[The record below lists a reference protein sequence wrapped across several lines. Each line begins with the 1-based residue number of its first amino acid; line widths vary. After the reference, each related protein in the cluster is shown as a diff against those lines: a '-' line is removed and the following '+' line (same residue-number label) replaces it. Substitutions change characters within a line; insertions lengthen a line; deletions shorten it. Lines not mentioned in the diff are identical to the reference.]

1 MLTTGAC
8 PWRLFVGKV
17 RIARHR
23 YSWEEERTH
32 RPKPW
37 FLRLWFLV
45 PAFLLIAGV
54 VAGLAVYGWMVSE
67 FSAKAD
73 SFDLEKLPK
82 MESASIIL
90 DRSGQQIGKIFI
102 QNRLPI
108 AYEQIPKEMVNAVV
122 AEEDNRFFEHHGVDY
137 FGVLRAAVSNY
148 RQGRVKQGAST
159 VTQQLARNS
168 FDLKE
173 RSYRRKLLEMF
184 VAQRIEDHLSK
195 EKIMELYLNRVYF
208 GSGFYGVESAARGY
222 FGKPAKDLSV
232 GECAMLAGLLKSPN
246 ALSPWNNLKGAK
258 RVRDFVLTRMREM
271 RLISR
276 EEYQGALE
284 SSLSVRK
291 RTNPNR
297 VSYAI
302 DLVRQ
307 QAIAALGF
315 DRAMNDGVRIYTTL
329 DGHLLQSAEK
339 ALRSNL
345 EAVEKRPGYNHLTYE
360 GYRQANQKTEAA
372 AQRGEP
378 VTLPAPGY
386 LQGAVLA
393 VDNATGG
400 ILAVAGGR
408 DFLHSEYNRAIQG
421 RRPPG
426 TLFTPMVAA
435 AAYAKGIFP
444 GDPVDDG
451 CIDNRFVMIGGDNG
465 ILGEW
470 GVERADNDYEG
481 PMPSHEAVARGKN
494 AAVVRLGFK
503 TGLND
508 LGKLCNDAG
517 IRSPLRDVANA
528 YLGSSEMSLDELT
541 LAYTSFAGQG
551 TRPAKLF
558 TISSITDEEGGLLY
572 ENPSSRLPVLPPEA
586 AYQVHT
592 VLQDALFKSCARE
605 ADALGLSTNM
615 PLAGKSGTSY
625 DFTDLWF
632 VGYSSTVTCGVWVG
646 FDKPQKVYRGAFG
659 KDLALPIWAQ
669 VMSATLA
676 SFPPKSLLVPAGLK
690 PVEICRSSGLMP
702 AEACRKTPSLI
713 VTEYA
718 TEAQLSNGLC
728 DIHGGGVRNYSKDID
743 QDEWPRAAAAVDLTR
758 VRPVTVSAPT
768 LLAQN
773 DLYRAV
779 NPVTSGASVDDGSIK
794 VARAT
799 SPDGKDPGVQG
810 AAEITNVA
818 SVLPAGEKEVR
829 RAEAVRPMDL
839 PTGMPVLT
847 IPAPKPAEF

>member
-1 MLTTGAC
+1 M
-8 PWRLFVGKV
+8 
-17 RIARHR
+17 
-23 YSWEEERTH
+23 
-32 RPKPW
+32 
-37 FLRLWFLV
+37 

-758 VRPVTVSAPT
+758 VRPVMVSAPT

>member
-1 MLTTGAC
+1 
-8 PWRLFVGKV
+8 
-17 RIARHR
+17 
-23 YSWEEERTH
+23 
-32 RPKPW
+32 
-37 FLRLWFLV
+37 
-45 PAFLLIAGV
+45 
-54 VAGLAVYGWMVSE
+54 
-67 FSAKAD
+67 
-73 SFDLEKLPK
+73 
-82 MESASIIL
+82 
-90 DRSGQQIGKIFI
+90 
-102 QNRLPI
+102 
-108 AYEQIPKEMVNAVV
+108 
-122 AEEDNRFFEHHGVDY
+122 
-137 FGVLRAAVSNY
+137 
-148 RQGRVKQGAST
+148 
-159 VTQQLARNS
+159 
-168 FDLKE
+168 
-173 RSYRRKLLEMF
+173 
-184 VAQRIEDHLSK
+184 
-195 EKIMELYLNRVYF
+195 KIMELYLNRVYF

-222 FGKPAKDLSV
+222 FGKPAKDLSI

-307 QAIAALGF
+307 QAIASLGF

-329 DGHLLQSAEK
+329 DGHLLQLAEK

-444 GDPVDDG
+444 GDPVDDA

-503 TGLND
+503 TGLDD

-572 ENPSSRLPVLPPEA
+572 ENPSSRLPVLPPQA

-605 ADALGLSTNM
+605 AGALGLSTNM

-632 VGYSSTVTCGVWVG
+632 VGYSSKVTCGVWVG

-659 KDLALPIWAQ
+659 KDLAFPIWAQ
-669 VMSATLA
+669 VMNATLA
-676 SFPPKSLLVPAGLK
+676 SFPPKPLLVPAGLK
-690 PVEICRSSGLMP
+690 SVEICRSSGLLP
-702 AEACRKTPSLI
+702 AEACRKTPGLI

-810 AAEITNVA
+810 AAEITNVPSA
-818 SVLPAGEKEVR
+818 LTAGEKEVR

-839 PTGMPVLT
+839 NTGMPVLT
-847 IPAPKPAEF
+847 IPAPKPAAAPP

>member
-1 MLTTGAC
+1 
-8 PWRLFVGKV
+8 
-17 RIARHR
+17 
-23 YSWEEERTH
+23 
-32 RPKPW
+32 
-37 FLRLWFLV
+37 
-45 PAFLLIAGV
+45 
-54 VAGLAVYGWMVSE
+54 MVSE
-67 FSAKAD
+67 FSAKAA

-329 DGHLLQSAEK
+329 DGHLLQLAEK

-378 VTLPAPGY
+378 VTLPTPGY

-435 AAYAKGIFP
+435 TAYAKGIFP
-444 GDPVDDG
+444 GDPVDDA

-503 TGLND
+503 TGLDD

-669 VMSATLA
+669 VMSAALA
-676 SFPPKSLLVPAGLK
+676 SFPPKPLLVPVGLK
-690 PVEICRSSGLMP
+690 PVEICRSSGLLP

-779 NPVTSGASVDDGSIK
+779 NPVTSGACVDDGSIK

-799 SPDGKDPGVQG
+799 SPDGKDPSVQG

-818 SVLPAGEKEVR
+818 SALPAGEKEVR

>member
-1 MLTTGAC
+1 
-8 PWRLFVGKV
+8 
-17 RIARHR
+17 
-23 YSWEEERTH
+23 
-32 RPKPW
+32 
-37 FLRLWFLV
+37 
-45 PAFLLIAGV
+45 
-54 VAGLAVYGWMVSE
+54 MVSE
-67 FSAKAD
+67 FSAKAA

-329 DGHLLQSAEK
+329 DGHLLQLAEK

-378 VTLPAPGY
+378 VTLPTPGY

-435 AAYAKGIFP
+435 TAYAKGIFP
-444 GDPVDDG
+444 GDPVDDA

-503 TGLND
+503 TGLDD

-558 TISSITDEEGGLLY
+558 TISSITDEAGGLLY
-572 ENPSSRLPVLPPEA
+572 ENPSSRLPVLPAEA

-669 VMSATLA
+669 VMSAALA
-676 SFPPKSLLVPAGLK
+676 SFPPKPLLVPVGLK
-690 PVEICRSSGLMP
+690 PVEICRSSGLLP

-779 NPVTSGASVDDGSIK
+779 NPVTSGACVDDGSIK
-794 VARAT
+794 VARDT
-799 SPDGKDPGVQG
+799 SPDGKDPSVQG

-818 SVLPAGEKEVR
+818 SALPAGEKEVR

>member
-1 MLTTGAC
+1 M
-8 PWRLFVGKV
+8 
-17 RIARHR
+17 
-23 YSWEEERTH
+23 
-32 RPKPW
+32 
-37 FLRLWFLV
+37 

-67 FSAKAD
+67 FSAKAA

-108 AYEQIPKEMVNAVV
+108 AYEQIPKKMVNAVV

-345 EAVEKRPGYNHLTYE
+345 EAVEKRPGYNHFTYE
-360 GYRQANQKTEAA
+360 GYRQANQKTELA

-378 VTLPAPGY
+378 VTMPAPGY

-400 ILAVAGGR
+400 ILAVVGGR
-408 DFLHSEYNRAIQG
+408 DFLHSEYNRALQG

-444 GDPVDDG
+444 GDPVDDA
-451 CIDNRFVMIGGDNG
+451 CIDNRYVMIGGDNG

-503 TGLND
+503 TGLDD
-508 LGKLCNDAG
+508 LGKLCTDAG
-517 IRSPLRDVANA
+517 IHAPLRDVANA

-558 TISSITDEEGGLLY
+558 TIRSITDEEGVILY
-572 ENPSSRLPVLPPEA
+572 EHPSSRLPVLPSEA

-605 ADALGLSTNM
+605 AAALGLSTNI
-615 PLAGKSGTSY
+615 PVAGKSGTSY

-632 VGYSSTVTCGVWVG
+632 VGYSSAVTCGVWVG

-676 SFPPKSLLVPAGLK
+676 SFPSEPLPVPAGLK
-690 PVEICRSSGLMP
+690 PLEICRTSGLLP
-702 AEACRKTPSLI
+702 AEACRKTPGLT

-718 TEAQLSNGLC
+718 TEAQRSNGLC

-743 QDEWPRAAAAVDLTR
+743 QNEWPRAATAVDLTR
-758 VRPVTVSAPT
+758 VRPVTVNAPT
-768 LLAQN
+768 LLAQS

-779 NPVTSGASVDDGSIK
+779 NPVASGAAVDDGSIK

-799 SPDGKDPGVQG
+799 SPDGKDPGIQG

-818 SVLPAGEKEVR
+818 SALPTGEKEVR

-847 IPAPKPAEF
+847 IPAPRPAEF

>member
-1 MLTTGAC
+1 M
-8 PWRLFVGKV
+8 
-17 RIARHR
+17 
-23 YSWEEERTH
+23 
-32 RPKPW
+32 
-37 FLRLWFLV
+37 

-67 FSAKAD
+67 FSAKAA

-329 DGHLLQSAEK
+329 DGHLLQLAEK

-503 TGLND
+503 TGLDD
-508 LGKLCNDAG
+508 LVKLCNDAG

-558 TISSITDEEGGLLY
+558 TISSITDEAGGLLY
-572 ENPSSRLPVLPPEA
+572 ENPSSRLPVLPAEA

-605 ADALGLSTNM
+605 AGALGLSTNI

-646 FDKPQKVYRGAFG
+646 LDKPQKVYRGAFG

-669 VMSATLA
+669 VMNATLA
-676 SFPPKSLLVPAGLK
+676 SFPPKPLPVPAGLK
-690 PVEICRSSGLMP
+690 SVEICRSSGLLP
-702 AEACRKTPSLI
+702 AEACRKTPGLI

-818 SVLPAGEKEVR
+818 SALPAGEKEVR